1 MPIEQFPF
9 EGSGV
14 MTIAMDSNPL
24 EKGIRGRFRHSSSAS
39 FLFAPLVRAWQYRE
53 LIRALV
59 RRDLTQ
65 RFRDSY
71 FGWVWAV
78 LAPLAM
84 LCVYMLVFSNVVSV
98 PSSAAESTVSR
109 GLSIFVALILF
120 NLFAELISRAPTL
133 LHEHVNFLKKSV
145 FPADAIGWIA
155 MLRALAYA
163 GIGLGVMLVFQIASG
178 SARLT
183 AILLPI
189 LVAPFCLMMLGS
201 IWFLAALGA
210 LTRDVS
216 HLMITIV
223 PVLIFATPVFYS
235 VADLSPGTHILIY
248 CNPLT
253 PHIEMAR
260 QILLLGTVPDPL
272 TYVLSFGISL
282 GMFYGGYAF
291 LTRYRDVVVDVL

>member
-1 MPIEQFPF
+1 
-9 EGSGV
+9 
-14 MTIAMDSNPL
+14 MTIAMDSGPL
-24 EKGIRGRFRHSSSAS
+24 GKGIVRRLRSRSIIS

-53 LIRALV
+53 LIRAIV

-71 FGWVWAV
+71 FGWIWAV

-84 LCVYMLVFSNVVSV
+84 LWVYMLVFSNVVSV
-98 PSSAAESTVSR
+98 PRAAAESTVSR
-109 GLSIFVALILF
+109 GLSIFLALVIF

-145 FPADAIGWIA
+145 FPADALGWIA

-163 GIGLGVMLVFQIASG
+163 GIAMAVLLAFEIASG
-178 SARLT
+178 SLSLT
-183 AILLPI
+183 MLLLPI
-189 LVAPFCLMMLGS
+189 LVVPFCLMTLGF

-235 VADLSPGTHILIY
+235 VADLPPGNHFLLY

-253 PHIEMAR
+253 AHIEMAR
-260 QILLLGTVPDPL
+260 QVLLKGAAPDSL
-272 TYVLSFGISL
+272 TYFACL
-282 GMFYGGYAF
+282 GVSVCLFYGGYAF
-291 LTRYRDVVVDVL
+291 FTRYRDVVVDVL